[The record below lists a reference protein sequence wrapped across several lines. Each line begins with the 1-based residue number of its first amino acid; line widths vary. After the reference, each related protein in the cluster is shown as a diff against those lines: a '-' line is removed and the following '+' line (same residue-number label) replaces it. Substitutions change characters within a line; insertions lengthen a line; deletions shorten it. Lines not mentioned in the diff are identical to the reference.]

1 MSYNN
6 RITYYRD
13 GATAKL
19 NNRRVTISDD
29 NQDGMFI
36 EMNVLDGHKDRRA
49 RHEVHKSGVVTT
61 LIRVKKESAFA
72 LYLMLKHF
80 FKD

>member
-1 MSYNN
+1 MGYNN

-19 NNRRVTISDD
+19 NNRRVTIFDDESD
-29 NQDGMFI
+29 GLFI

-61 LIRVKKESAFA
+61 KIRVKKESAYA
-72 LYLMLKHF
+72 LYMMLKHF
-80 FKD
+80 FDE